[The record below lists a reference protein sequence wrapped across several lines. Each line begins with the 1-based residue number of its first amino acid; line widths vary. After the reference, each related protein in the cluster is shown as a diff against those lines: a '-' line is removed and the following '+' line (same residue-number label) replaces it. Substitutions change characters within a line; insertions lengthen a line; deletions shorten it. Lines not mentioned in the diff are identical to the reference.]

1 MSLMDVLLAQPET
14 LEDQIWNAH
23 NEGLAPSQI
32 AEKLHVSEEK
42 AHDVVVERW
51 KLDKERIIDR
61 RSSRG

>member
-1 MSLMDVLLAQPET
+1 MSLMDVLLAQPES

-32 AEKLHVSEEK
+32 AEKLHVSEE
-42 AHDVVVERW
+42 AARAEVIRRW
-51 KLDKERIIDR
+51 AADKERMIDR

>member
-1 MSLMDVLLAQPET
+1 MSLIDALLGQPD
-14 LEDQIWNAH
+14 LEEEIWQAH
-23 NEGLAPSQI
+23 MLGLAPSQI

-51 KLDKERIIDR
+51 KLDKERNAGR